1 MSKEIE
7 QDQEKILNASSQLIQ
22 NSLYTVASMKNLT
35 KPQTKVEIKTA
46 KQAVEQ
52 TQSLISQGVKLEG
65 IKNYLAN
72 TAIGKSVI
80 KASGN
85 IENFAKLMIKK
96 ANINNNMNNIATQS
110 QSKKISKKL

>member
-7 QDQEKILNASSQLIQ
+7 QDQEKILSTSSQLIQ
-22 NSLYTVASMKNLT
+22 NSLYTVASLKNLS
-35 KPQTKVEIKTA
+35 KPQTKIEIKTA

-52 TQSLISQGVKLEG
+52 TQNLLKQGTKLEG

-72 TAIGKSVI
+72 TAIGQSVI

-85 IENFAKLMIKK
+85 IENFAKLIIKK
-96 ANINNNMNNIATQS
+96 ANINNSMANNPTQS
-110 QSKKISKKL
+110 QSKKITKKL